1 MCGIAGFIAREGVA
15 SAALPVLQRM
25 TRALA
30 HRGPDGEGYWQS
42 ADGRVNLGHRRLA
55 IIDLTPSGHQ
65 PMLTRGGGAAI
76 SFNGEIY
83 NFPELRDE
91 LTKQGISFRGSSDTE
106 VLLEALSQWGVEPTL
121 KRLNGMFA
129 FAFWDQRERKLW
141 LARDRFGEKPL
152 YYSWQNGTFFFASE
166 LKPLIQH
173 PKFRREIDRTV
184 LPSYLRFN
192 HVPGHQCIY
201 KDVSKL
207 TPGHCLA
214 VDLSGEVRASQPY
227 WRLRECVESRRLDLR
242 APDDPAL
249 IDELDSILS
258 KAVRQ
263 RMLSDVPLGAFLS
276 GGIDSSIVVA
286 LMQKQ
291 SMRPIKTFTIGF
303 SDRGYNEAID
313 AGKVARHL
321 GAEHHEYYISSKDC
335 FDVIARLPQIYDE
348 PFADSSQI
356 PTTLVSQFTRR
367 HVSVA
372 LSGDAGDEM
381 FCGYNRYVWSKRIW
395 PIINRF
401 PPRIRRI
408 ARDLAYCLS
417 PKEWDRIFSVFNPLV
432 PDRLKVRGAGD
443 KLHKLATVIGAK
455 DTDALYLSYVSLW
468 HDPNQIT
475 PGFSEAPSLLD
486 DPQVCPDGLDY
497 IEKMMYLDQLTYLTS
512 DILCKVDRAT
522 MSAGLEARVPFVDN
536 EVANFAWSLPVST
549 KLHRGIST
557 WPLRQVPKALVD
569 RPKMGFGV
577 PIGEWLRGPLR
588 DWSESLLDE
597 QLLKEEGYFDAA
609 KVRSTWSEHLAGRRN
624 HQHTLWGILM
634 FQAWNGYWR

>member
-1 MCGIAGFIAREGVA
+1 MA
-15 SAALPVLQRM
+15 SAALPVLQGM

-30 HRGPDGEGYWQS
+30 HRGPDSEGYWQS

-55 IIDLTPSGHQ
+55 IIDITPSGHQ

-83 NFPELRDE
+83 NFPELRNE

-106 VLLEALSQWGVEPTL
+106 VLLEALSHWGVEPTL

-129 FAFWDQRERKLW
+129 FAFWDQRARKLW

-166 LKPLIQH
+166 LKALIQH
-173 PKFRREIDRTV
+173 PNFCREIDRTV

-192 HVPGHQCIY
+192 YVPCHQCIY

-214 VDLSGEVRASQPY
+214 VDLSGEARASQPY

-291 SMRPIKTFTIGF
+291 SIRPIKTFTIGF
-303 SDRGYNEAID
+303 WDRGFNEASE
-313 AGKVARHL
+313 AAKVARHF
-321 GAEHHEYYISSKDC
+321 GTEHHQYVISSNDC
-335 FDVIARLPQIYDE
+335 IDLIARLPQIYDE

-367 HVSVA
+367 HVTVA

-381 FCGYNRYVWSKRIW
+381 FGGYNRYVWSKRIW
-395 PIINRF
+395 PVINRL
-401 PPRIRRI
+401 PPRIRGI
-408 ARDLAYCLS
+408 ARDLVHLLS
-417 PKEWDRIFSVFNPLV
+417 PKEWERIFLVFNLRFPA
-432 PDRLKVRGAGD
+432 RLKVRGAGE
-443 KLHKLATVIGAK
+443 KLHKLATAIGAK
-455 DTDALYLSYVSLW
+455 DTDALYRSYVSQW
-468 HDPNQIT
+468 QNPDQIT
-475 PGFSEAPSLLD
+475 PGVSEAPSMLD
-486 DPQVCPDGLDY
+486 DPQVCPGGLDY
-497 IEKMMYLDQLTYLTS
+497 IEKMMYLDQLTYLPS

-522 MSAGLEARVPFVDN
+522 MSASLEARVPFLDN
-536 EVANFAWSLPVST
+536 EVANFAWSLPVTT
-549 KLHRGIST
+549 KLHLGIGK
-557 WPLRQVPKALVD
+557 WPLRQVLKRYLPEELFE
-569 RPKMGFGV
+569 RPKMGFGI
-577 PIGEWLRGPLR
+577 PIGDWLRGPLR
-588 DWSESLLDE
+588 DWAESLLDE
-597 QLLKEEGYFDAA
+597 QILKAAGYFDAA
-609 KVRSTWSEHLAGRRN
+609 KVRREWSEHLSGRRN
-624 HQHTLWGILM
+624 NQHALWSILM
-634 FQAWNGYWR
+634 FQAWNRDSR